1 MTQTK
6 FRTKIT
12 LIALAALGLALVWGL
27 SVIKIQAGSG
37 DNLSGWTWSET
48 IGWINFNGAN
58 YGVNVDSNGNIS
70 GYAWSEHIGWISF
83 NDFSGC
89 PSSPCSPKLDR
100 GTGQVSGWARAYRA
114 VATEGQTLGGWDGWI
129 HLRGS
134 NYGVS
139 VSGCS
144 WDGWAWGSDV
154 VGWVHFRGSNYGVNG
169 SGNACQGEPT
179 LVIVPPSASLQV
191 GQTTLLQALYDP
203 DGPSGP
209 SGESNVTASSNWSSS
224 ASGIASVN
232 NSTQKGL
239 VSANA
244 VGSAV
249 ITAAY
254 SGLSATSDIT
264 VGAAPLPNL
273 RILSSSFAPASP
285 VPGSL
290 MNFYADVSN
299 NGSGSA
305 GPSQTRL
312 RIDIGNN
319 GTWDVLPANA
329 ATAGL
334 APGAAVGVN
343 WSGVWTATSGTH
355 KYEICSDATSL
366 ISEENETD
374 NCVTQ
379 TFTIS
384 VLAQP
389 DYVTEGLATAPGG
402 LTAGQLVTFAATVR
416 NSGSGAAAVS
426 SQTRLRLDISNNG
439 SFDVTPANQT
449 TNALAP
455 GATEVENWTNAWTAQ
470 VGTHRFEVCADSSS
484 VITESNESNNCTT
497 QTFTVGAAPLP
508 NLTITSF
515 SVPNGTPGASGN
527 ASVTIQNAGSAATPA
542 GFEVGFHD
550 GSPSIASISCSNE
563 ETGVATAALGAGA
576 SRTLTIPFTYPSAGT
591 HTARAM
597 VDSDCAISES
607 NETDNAASAN
617 YNVSVLAQP
626 DYVTEGL
633 ATAPGGLT
641 AGQLVTFAATVRNS
655 GSGAAAVS
663 SQTRLRLDISNNG
676 SFDVT
681 PANQTTNA
689 LAPGATEVENWTNAW
704 TAQVGTHR
712 FEICADSS
720 SVITESNESN
730 NCATQTFTVAPLIL
744 PPDFSL
750 SADPNSIFATITGS
764 SPVTSSK
771 SVIRVT
777 AFNDFDSSVSLSS
790 NAASVIPGATGN
802 FSDSTLSSA
811 EYSTGSEFSVTVP
824 ASASP
829 VLYNITVQ
837 GTGGGLPPRSVN
849 VALNVKLRDPDF
861 IEVLRPFLG
870 PWAQIETHISF
881 PRASL

>member
-1 MTQTK
+1 M
-6 FRTKIT
+6 
-12 LIALAALGLALVWGL
+12 
-27 SVIKIQAGSG
+27 
-37 DNLSGWTWSET
+37 
-48 IGWINFNGAN
+48 
-58 YGVNVDSNGNIS
+58 
-70 GYAWSEHIGWISF
+70 
-83 NDFSGC
+83 
-89 PSSPCSPKLDR
+89 
-100 GTGQVSGWARAYRA
+100 
-114 VATEGQTLGGWDGWI
+114 
-129 HLRGS
+129 
-134 NYGVS
+134 
-139 VSGCS
+139 
-144 WDGWAWGSDV
+144 
-154 VGWVHFRGSNYGVNG
+154 
-169 SGNACQGEPT
+169 
-179 LVIVPPSASLQV
+179 
-191 GQTTLLQALYDP
+191 
-203 DGPSGP
+203 
-209 SGESNVTASSNWSSS
+209 
-224 ASGIASVN
+224 
-232 NSTQKGL
+232 
-239 VSANA
+239 
-244 VGSAV
+244 
-249 ITAAY
+249 
-254 SGLSATSDIT
+254 
-264 VGAAPLPNL
+264 
-273 RILSSSFAPASP
+273 
-285 VPGSL
+285 
-290 MNFYADVSN
+290 
-299 NGSGSA
+299 
-305 GPSQTRL
+305 
-312 RIDIGNN
+312 
-319 GTWDVLPANA
+319 
-329 ATAGL
+329 
-334 APGAAVGVN
+334 
-343 WSGVWTATSGTH
+343 
-355 KYEICSDATSL
+355 
-366 ISEENETD
+366 
-374 NCVTQ
+374 
-379 TFTIS
+379 
-384 VLAQP
+384 
-389 DYVTEGLATAPGG
+389 
-402 LTAGQLVTFAATVR
+402 
-416 NSGSGAAAVS
+416 
-426 SQTRLRLDISNNG
+426 
-439 SFDVTPANQT
+439 
-449 TNALAP
+449 
-455 GATEVENWTNAWTAQ
+455 
-470 VGTHRFEVCADSSS
+470 
-484 VITESNESNNCTT
+484 
-497 QTFTVGAAPLP
+497 GAAPLP

-663 SQTRLRLDISNNG
+663 SQTRLRLDINNDG

>member
-366 ISEENETD
+366 ISESDETDNCTTQTFTVYQPTLVVVPPSASLQVGQTTLLQALYDPDGPSGPSGESNVTASSNWSSSASGIASVNNSTQKGLVSANAVGSAVITAAYSGLSATSDITVGAAPLPNLRILSSSFAPASPVPGSLMNFYADVSNNGSGSAGPSQTRLRIDIGNNGTWDVLPANAATAGLAPGAAVGVNWSGVWTATSGTHKYEICSDATSLISEENETD

-379 TFTIS
+379 TFTI
-384 VLAQP
+384 
-389 DYVTEGLATAPGG
+389 
-402 LTAGQLVTFAATVR
+402 
-416 NSGSGAAAVS
+416 
-426 SQTRLRLDISNNG
+426 
-439 SFDVTPANQT
+439 
-449 TNALAP
+449 
-455 GATEVENWTNAWTAQ
+455 
-470 VGTHRFEVCADSSS
+470 
-484 VITESNESNNCTT
+484 
-497 QTFTVGAAPLP
+497 
-508 NLTITSF
+508 
-515 SVPNGTPGASGN
+515 
-527 ASVTIQNAGSAATPA
+527 
-542 GFEVGFHD
+542 
-550 GSPSIASISCSNE
+550 
-563 ETGVATAALGAGA
+563 
-576 SRTLTIPFTYPSAGT
+576 
-591 HTARAM
+591 
-597 VDSDCAISES
+597 
-607 NETDNAASAN
+607 
-617 YNVSVLAQP
+617 SVLAQP

>member
-1 MTQTK
+1 M
-6 FRTKIT
+6 
-12 LIALAALGLALVWGL
+12 
-27 SVIKIQAGSG
+27 
-37 DNLSGWTWSET
+37 
-48 IGWINFNGAN
+48 
-58 YGVNVDSNGNIS
+58 
-70 GYAWSEHIGWISF
+70 
-83 NDFSGC
+83 
-89 PSSPCSPKLDR
+89 P
-100 GTGQVSGWARAYRA
+100 
-114 VATEGQTLGGWDGWI
+114 
-129 HLRGS
+129 
-134 NYGVS
+134 
-139 VSGCS
+139 
-144 WDGWAWGSDV
+144 
-154 VGWVHFRGSNYGVNG
+154 
-169 SGNACQGEPT
+169 
-179 LVIVPPSASLQV
+179 
-191 GQTTLLQALYDP
+191 
-203 DGPSGP
+203 GPI
-209 SGESNVTASSNWSSS
+209 TAS
-224 ASGIASVN
+224 
-232 NSTQKGL
+232 
-239 VSANA
+239 
-244 VGSAV
+244 
-249 ITAAY
+249 
-254 SGLSATSDIT
+254 
-264 VGAAPLPNL
+264 
-273 RILSSSFAPASP
+273 
-285 VPGSL
+285 
-290 MNFYADVSN
+290 
-299 NGSGSA
+299 
-305 GPSQTRL
+305 
-312 RIDIGNN
+312 
-319 GTWDVLPANA
+319 
-329 ATAGL
+329 
-334 APGAAVGVN
+334 
-343 WSGVWTATSGTH
+343 
-355 KYEICSDATSL
+355 
-366 ISEENETD
+366 
-374 NCVTQ
+374 
-379 TFTIS
+379 
-384 VLAQP
+384 
-389 DYVTEGLATAPGG
+389 
-402 LTAGQLVTFAATVR
+402 QLVTFAATVR

-470 VGTHRFEVCADSSS
+470 VGTHRFEICADSSS
-484 VITESNESNNCTT
+484 VITESNESNNCAT
-497 QTFTVGAAPLP
+497 QTFTVGAAATFNYSLS
-508 NLTITSF
+508 NSGNITVTRGSSGQNTITRTLTS
-515 SVPNGTPGASGN
+515 GTTQGVALSASGL
-527 ASVTIQNAGSAATPA
+527 P
-542 GFEVGFHD
+542 
-550 GSPSIASISCSNE
+550 
-563 ETGVATAALGAGA
+563 AGA
-576 SRTLTIPFTYPSAGT
+576 SASFANNPCNPTCSSTLTIATTNSTPTGT
-591 HTARAM
+591 FPITITGTPLNRTTNFNLT
-597 VDSDCAISES
+597 V
-607 NETDNAASAN
+607 NAPA
-617 YNVSVLAQP
+617 AQP

-633 ATAPGGLT
+633 ATAPGGLV